1 MSQNVKKHF
10 HMLKYLCGAKP
21 KTQKGVIDH
30 CDSDL
35 LDALC
40 ECSLNILNDVVPVKP
55 QEIKK
60 LAKYKNNLRGLAK
73 KSTSKRDKKA
83 LLLKG
88 GFLQALLTPLL
99 SVLGGILS

>member
-10 HMLKYLCGAKP
+10 HMLKYLCEAKP
-21 KTQKGVIDH
+21 KTRRGVIKH

-40 ECSLNILNDVVPVKP
+40 ECSLNILKGVVPLKP

-60 LAKYKNNLRGLAK
+60 LAKYKDNLLGLAK
-73 KSTSKRDKKA
+73 KSTSKRNKQD
-83 LLLKG
+83 LLIKG

-99 SVLGGILS
+99 SVLGGRLS